1 MTRLTLAA
9 ALAATALLPLHAST
23 ALAQNANTQIELCDE
38 APAKAAKAGIDCT
51 ATSDIGTARGDAGK
65 SYPDGPVTFGSGV
78 VF

>member
-1 MTRLTLAA
+1 MNRLTLIAT
-9 ALAATALLPLHAST
+9 LAATALLPLHAST
-23 ALAQNANTQIELCDE
+23 ALAQNAKTQTELCDT

-65 SYPDGPVTFGSGV
+65 SYPDGPVTFSSGV

>member
-9 ALAATALLPLHAST
+9 ALAATALLPLSAT
-23 ALAQNANTQIELCDE
+23 AALAGEINTATELCVE

-51 ATSDIGTARGDAGK
+51 RTSDIGTRKGSAEQ
-65 SYPDGPVTFGSGV
+65 SYPDGPVTFSNGI